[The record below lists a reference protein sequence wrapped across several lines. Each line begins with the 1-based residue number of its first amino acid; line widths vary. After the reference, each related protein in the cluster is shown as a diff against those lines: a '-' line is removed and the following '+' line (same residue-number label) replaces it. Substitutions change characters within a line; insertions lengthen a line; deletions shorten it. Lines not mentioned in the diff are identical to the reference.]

1 MNKIFSI
8 IALAAT
14 ALFAT
19 ACSSEIPD
27 GDASYFNSLPTYDS
41 LITTK
46 NYLPLQ
52 HPCMLHT
59 AADISRVKGNLTA
72 MPWKEAYEHRGHRCP
87 ARRLPEAYGY
97 KELER

>member
-1 MNKIFSI
+1 MNKIFSM
-8 IALAAT
+8 IALAVT
-14 ALFAT
+14 ALFTT

-59 AADISRVKGNLTA
+59 AADISRVKGNLMGNA
-72 MPWKEAYEHRGHRCP
+72 
-87 ARRLPEAYGY
+87 
-97 KELER
+97 LERGL

>member
-1 MNKIFSI
+1 M

-46 NYLPLQ
+46 NYLPLE

-59 AADISRVKGNLTA
+59 TADISRVKGNLTA
-72 MPWKEAYEHRGHRCP
+72 TPGKRLTSIYSRAPTHRAPTPRAP
-87 ARRLPEAYGY
+87 LPCSTAT
-97 KELER
+97 